1 MAAQNSVQSFR
12 KNKMTSHSDYRVLII
27 DDDRLVRSSLID
39 LIEAAGWTAKD
50 LPRATE
56 ADRWLVQFKPDVIL
70 SDVRMPEMSGIE
82 LLQSLRNAPPVVLI
96 SAHGDIPMAVKAMNN
111 GAYSFV
117 EKPYDPKRLLTI
129 LDHAAQQHRMQ
140 ESNQRLRDR
149 LGQLAGLD
157 RVLLGQT
164 PAMQNL
170 RATIHL
176 VADKDAAVLIR
187 GETGTGKDL
196 VARALH
202 DLSPR
207 CSGPFMAA
215 NAAQFS
221 ADQLPGIARNASGGT
236 LFLDEICACPLDVQ
250 ASLLRL
256 IESGDVLDPA
266 SGAPEQVNLRVLSAT
281 NEDPDQAALDGRLR
295 QDLLFRLDAFGLALP
310 PLSERLDDIALL
322 AAHFLD
328 QFAHAYGL
336 TSPEVSKDDLC
347 ALLAHDW
354 PGNVRELRNIAERR
368 VIMASQSG
376 IGFADVMPG
385 GIFDDRNKP
394 GLREA
399 VASFERQM
407 IARALQT
414 HDGRMDDVAA
424 ALGIGR
430 RTLNEKIVKLGLD
443 KSAIL

>member
-1 MAAQNSVQSFR
+1 MSA
-12 KNKMTSHSDYRVLII
+12 YRVLII
-27 DDDRLVRSSLID
+27 DDDRLMRSSLVD
-39 LIEAAGWTAKD
+39 LLEAAGWIVKD
-50 LPRATE
+50 LARATE
-56 ADRWLVQFKPDVIL
+56 AERWIDQFQPDVIL
-70 SDVRMPEMSGIE
+70 SDVRMPEMSGLE
-82 LLQSLRNAPPVVLI
+82 LLQSLRNAPPMVLI
-96 SAHGDIPMAVKAMNN
+96 SAHGDIPTAVDAMNN

-117 EKPYDPKRLLTI
+117 EKPYEPKRLLTI
-129 LDHAAQQHRMQ
+129 LDHAAEQHRMR
-140 ESNQRLRDR
+140 ESNARLKAR

-164 PAMQNL
+164 PQMQKL

-176 VADKDAAVLIR
+176 IADKDAAVLIQ

-202 DLSPR
+202 DISPR
-207 CSGPFMAA
+207 CSGPFIAL

-221 ADQLPGIARNASGGT
+221 AEQLPKIARSASGGT

-256 IESGDVLDPA
+256 IESGEVLSPE
-266 SGAPEQVNLRVLSAT
+266 SGAPERVDLRVLSAT
-281 NEDPDQAALDGRLR
+281 NEDTSAAVDEWRLR
-295 QDLLFRLDAFGLALP
+295 QDLLFRLDAFGLQLP
-310 PLSERLDDIALL
+310 PLAQRVDDVALL
-322 AAHFLD
+322 VTHFLD
-328 QFAHAYGL
+328 QFAQAYGIRA
-336 TSPEVSKDDLC
+336 PEVSEDDLR
-347 ALLAHDW
+347 LLMSHDW
-354 PGNVRELRNIAERR
+354 QGNVRELRNVAERR
-368 VIMASQSG
+368 VIMEIQGCQS
-376 IGFADVMPG
+376 FSEVMPSG
-385 GIFDDRNKP
+385 VFDQSAKP

-414 HDGRMDDVAA
+414 HEGRMKDVAL

-443 KSAIL
+443 KDALL

>member
-1 MAAQNSVQSFR
+1 MRFSGQSFR
-12 KNKMTSHSDYRVLII
+12 KNNMKATDEPRVLVI
-27 DDDRLVRSSLID
+27 DDDHLLRSSLVD
-39 LIEAAGWTAKD
+39 LIEAAGWKAKD

-56 ADRWLVQFKPDVIL
+56 ADRWIAQFRPDVIL
-70 SDVRMPEMSGIE
+70 SDVRMPQMSGME
-82 LLQSLRNAPPVVLI
+82 LLQSLQNAPPVVLI
-96 SAHGDIPMAVKAMNN
+96 SAHGDIPMAVEAMNN

-129 LDHAAQQHRMQ
+129 LDHAAQQYRMQ

-164 PAMQNL
+164 PEMQSL
-170 RATIHL
+170 RQSIHL

-187 GETGTGKDL
+187 GETGTGKDV

-207 CSGPFMAA
+207 CDGPFMAV
-215 NAAQFS
+215 NAAQVR
-221 ADQLPGIARNASGGT
+221 ADQLPGIARTASGGT
-236 LFLDEICACPLDVQ
+236 LFLDEICACPVDVQ

-256 IESGDVLDPA
+256 IENGEVLDPA
-266 SGAPEQVNLRVLSAT
+266 SGGPEQVNLRVLSAT
-281 NEDPDQAALDGRLR
+281 NEDTDKAVREGRLR
-295 QDLLFRLDAFGLALP
+295 QDLLFRLDAFGLTLP
-310 PLSERLDDIALL
+310 TLSERLDDIVLL
-322 AAHFLD
+322 AAHFLG
-328 QFAHAYGL
+328 QFAQAYGVMPPQV
-336 TSPEVSKDDLC
+336 TQDDLR
-347 ALLAHDW
+347 ALLSHDW

-368 VIMASQSG
+368 VIMASQGST
-376 IGFADVMPG
+376 GFADVMPG
-385 GIFDDRNKP
+385 GIFDARNKP

-414 HDGRMDDVAA
+414 HEGRMEDVAA
-424 ALGIGR
+424 VLGIGR
-430 RTLNEKIVKLGLD
+430 RTLNEKIVKLCLD
-443 KSAIL
+443 KEAIL